1 MAGQFM
7 LTKSEED
14 QFIFLLT
21 DEQEQVLFTSEPCET
36 LSEAR
41 ADIETLKERA
51 ASFPNY
57 ERKKS
62 PTNKMYFVLRTAAG
76 RVIGSSER
84 HSSIPELENSI
95 TAVNKCAQE
104 AQIVEKPLPPS
115 G

>member
-1 MAGQFM
+1 MAGQFI
-7 LTKSEED
+7 LTKSEDD
-14 QFIFLLT
+14 QFIFQLM
-21 DEQEQVLFTSEPCET
+21 DEQEQVLFTSEPFAI

-51 ASFPNY
+51 TNFPNF

-62 PTNKMYFVLRTAAG
+62 PTNKMYFVLKTVDG

-84 HSSIPELENSI
+84 HSSIPDLENSI
-95 TAVNKCAQE
+95 LAVNKCAPE
-104 AQIVEKPLPPS
+104 AQVVEKPHPPS